1 MFVKVINA
9 PKDADAL
16 TAIMTLV
23 TVMVNPIAVGVE
35 KETKISG
42 CMHRCA
48 GPTMIQMPLLY
59 FC

>member
-23 TVMVNPIAVGVE
+23 TVMVNPMAVGVE

-42 CMHRCA
+42 CMHRCLD
-48 GPTMIQMPLLY
+48 QQ
-59 FC
+59 